1 MSEASVSTQLDEYRT
16 NIERLCEY
24 NIQESLNKTPEKL
37 YLSQN
42 DDDQPGNLSDLGG
55 GDDYMFDEQAA
66 PMEEG
71 LFSAGKD

>member
-1 MSEASVSTQLDEYRT
+1 
-16 NIERLCEY
+16 
-24 NIQESLNKTPEKL
+24 LNKTPEKL